1 MVVAFTKFLT
11 FFKSG
16 KISTFSDLNSTN
28 FNDNFKG
35 NFVQETANETKKLRC
50 NCVWKI
56 RQNCVTKTRYNY
68 VRKLVRF
75 TSENYAIKPCKWE
88 QKSM

>member
-1 MVVAFTKFLT
+1 MITLKATLCRKKQMKSKSYVVIVFGRYVRIALQ
-11 FFKSG
+11 KS
-16 KISTFSDLNSTN
+16 
-28 FNDNFKG
+28 
-35 NFVQETANETKKLRC
+35 
-50 NCVWKI
+50 
-56 RQNCVTKTRYNY
+56 RYNY